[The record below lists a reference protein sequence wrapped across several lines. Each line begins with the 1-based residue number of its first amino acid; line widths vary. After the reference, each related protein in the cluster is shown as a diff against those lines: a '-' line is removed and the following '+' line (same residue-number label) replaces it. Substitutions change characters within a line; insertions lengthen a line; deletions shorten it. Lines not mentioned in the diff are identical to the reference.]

1 MCTLQLIDSPAMKNR
16 NLQRLK
22 CMQNNGYD
30 RAYMAIFNWLFLS
43 FFPLIAFCVVK
54 NIMTFYFNDTRID
67 KAGCLFNR
75 LCHFVSPCFNKEI
88 PV

>member
-1 MCTLQLIDSPAMKNR
+1 MCTLQLIDSPAKKNR

-43 FFPLIAFCVVK
+43 FFPLIAFCVV
-54 NIMTFYFNDTRID
+54 NIYVFEGTLWLSTLMIQELIKPVVYLID
-67 KAGCLFNR
+67 YVTL
-75 LCHFVSPCFNKEI
+75 
-88 PV
+88 